1 MSIAKALQKLED
13 RISGLNTM
21 RGRLLKFVNPQ
32 SAPAPEVSKVQST
45 RTPAPDAPNTSTPT
59 QADTPIQ
66 VAQSAAPEVDNT
78 GGLSDQEKQERSNL
92 INRLITTTNITNN
105 DLAPLGLSF
114 EDYPSF
120 EGVAFRD
127 GPTDQLKD
135 YLNTLDS
142 ISALAVVYEALKNAP
157 FRKLEARYVLGD
169 DGGIGSLFFAFAIG
183 LGGLYTES
191 INANDA
197 IKNALYFLIT
207 QATNYQLTAALA
219 PSDNPGLTMEAQK
232 MVKQLQDE
240 FNSFYADF
248 KEDLITLSYAFVSM
262 FRSLEITLQ
271 EPLSIDQAIALRRNM
286 RPACYSLTGRLSGAL
301 NPQMLLG
308 VYVRYAVASF
318 TLDYLRK
325 NLMPLENLPDSITT
339 PMGGV
344 IITTEIKTALQGFYE
359 FIKLEAIKINFAKIE
374 VK

>member
-1 MSIAKALQKLED
+1 MSISKALQKLED

-21 RGRLLKFVNPQ
+21 RGRLIKFVNPQ
-32 SAPAPEVSKVQST
+32 STGAVSKVGST
-45 RTPAPDAPNTSTPT
+45 RTPAPDAANTSTPT
-59 QADTPIQ
+59 QADTPTQ
-66 VAQSAAPEVDNT
+66 VAQTPAPDADNT
-78 GGLSDQEKQERSNL
+78 AQSGLSDQEKQERSNL
-92 INRLITTTNITNN
+92 INRLLTTNNITNN

-135 YLNTLDS
+135 YLNALDS

-157 FRKLEARYVLGD
+157 FRKLEARYILGD

-207 QATNYQLTAALA
+207 QATNYQLVAALA
-219 PSDNPGLTMEAQK
+219 PSDNAGLTMEAQK